1 MLTLFVLPGLAA
13 SLEGGVMG
21 VEPCGK
27 HEGIRVF
34 LLIPALVL
42 GHASQLGRGL
52 PYLKWYLYPVSG

>member
-21 VEPCGK
+21 MEPYGK

-34 LLIPALVL
+34 LLFPALVL
-42 GHASQLGRGL
+42 GHAGL
-52 PYLKWYLYPVSG
+52 T